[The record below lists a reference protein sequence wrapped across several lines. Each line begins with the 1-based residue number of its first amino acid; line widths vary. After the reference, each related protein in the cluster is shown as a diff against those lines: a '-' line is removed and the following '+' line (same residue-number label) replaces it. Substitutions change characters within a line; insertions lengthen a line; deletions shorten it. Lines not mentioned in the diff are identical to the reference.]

1 MSGAIE
7 FFIGLA
13 ILVAGAE
20 VVVRGASRLALS
32 MGVSPLIL
40 GLTVVSIGTSAPEL
54 AVGITA
60 SLEGAPALAVG
71 NIAGTN
77 VLNLLFILG
86 LAAML
91 RPIPLQL
98 RLLRL
103 ELPMIVAASAL
114 MTLLALDGILTTPD
128 GLVLLLGAVAYTVLL
143 FRQNRRETQVA
154 RPEPARSGESALGV
168 PALEPAALEPAALET
183 ARPNAP
189 PSVGTRVRYA
199 LMLVAG
205 IGLSILGADLLVRG
219 AVDIARS
226 WQISEALIGLTIVAI
241 GTSAPEL
248 ATTLV
253 ATVRNERDVAVGNLL
268 GSSIYNILFILG
280 VTCVALPGD
289 LPVDA
294 DLLTV
299 DIPLMAGVAV
309 LCVPVFVSGRGV
321 SRLEGSLFVAM
332 YLAYLAYLISVR
344 ATF

>member
-1 MSGAIE
+1 MPGAIE

-13 ILVAGAE
+13 VLVTGAE

-32 MGVSPLIL
+32 LGVSPLIL

-60 SLEGAPALAVG
+60 SLEGAPAIAVG

-86 LAAML
+86 LAAIL
-91 RPIPLQL
+91 RPIPLHL
-98 RLLRL
+98 RILRL
-103 ELPMIVAASAL
+103 ELPTIVAASAL
-114 MTLLALDGILTTPD
+114 MTLLALDGTLTTPD
-128 GLVLLLGAVAYTVLL
+128 GLVLLLGAAGYTVLL
-143 FRQNRRETQVA
+143 FRQSRREN
-154 RPEPARSGESALGV
+154 RPAQAEPARSDEPALGV
-168 PALEPAALEPAALET
+168 PPLNAVTAGAPDPAVPAPDVWL
-183 ARPNAP
+183 
-189 PSVGTRVRYA
+189 RVRHSV
-199 LMLVAG
+199 MLVAG

-253 ATVRNERDVAVGNLL
+253 ATVRNERDVAVGNLI

-280 VTCVALPGD
+280 LTCVALPGD

-294 DLLTV
+294 DLLTF

-309 LCVPVFVSGRGV
+309 LCVPVFISGRGV